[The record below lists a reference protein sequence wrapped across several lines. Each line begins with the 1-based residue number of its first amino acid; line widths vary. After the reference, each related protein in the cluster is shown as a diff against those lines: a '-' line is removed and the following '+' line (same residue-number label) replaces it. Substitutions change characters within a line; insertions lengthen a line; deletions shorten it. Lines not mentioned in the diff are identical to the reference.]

1 MSYKTPY
8 LRATSLADELIA
20 TATDPEMMQRK
31 SQYARKTG
39 IDTSLMPSTQ
49 RAFDRSKQS
58 LVSSIRGSFDRD
70 EYSPED
76 YQQEDPLDMTAKYI
90 AGISD
95 PDLKREMEGILEKA
109 RVEQEAK
116 TRDVVPLVN
125 FEDIRTGTTTFG
137 FEMGPAR
144 PKVPE
149 HMDTLMSIM
158 DIAATATFGEGSR
171 IVIKSGEGPHG
182 STRHRQGH
190 AADIAVYRPDGS
202 KVTAASK
209 DARAFLTNAARAGI
223 LGIGAGEEYMGG
235 SLFHLDIFPLERYA
249 EEQGQRWNSLGSTIP
264 TRFD

>member
-1 MSYKTPY
+1 MSYKNSY
-8 LRATSLADELIA
+8 LRATSLADELVSI
-20 TATDPEMMQRK
+20 ATDPELQQQRTRQRV
-31 SQYARKTG
+31 SSSPQISTG
-39 IDTSLMPSTQ
+39 LMSSTR
-49 RAFDRSKQS
+49 RAFQDAADSFK
-58 LVSSIRGSFDRD
+58 VSGWYTT
-70 EYSPED
+70 EEPY
-76 YQQEDPLDMTAKYI
+76 QEDPMDMLGSYI
-90 AGISD
+90 AGIDD
-95 PDLKREMEGILEKA
+95 P
-109 RVEQEAK
+109 Q
-116 TRDVVPLVN
+116 TRDELKAAFDKYQEERKVSGTSPVPAVN
-125 FEDIRTGTTTFG
+125 FDDIRTGTTDFG

-202 KVTAASK
+202 QVTAASK